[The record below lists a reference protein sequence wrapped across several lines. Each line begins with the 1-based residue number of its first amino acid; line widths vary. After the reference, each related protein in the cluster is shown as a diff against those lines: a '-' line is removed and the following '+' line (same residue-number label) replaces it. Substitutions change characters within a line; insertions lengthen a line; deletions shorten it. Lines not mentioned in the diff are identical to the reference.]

1 MSKTILVL
9 GARSDIAQAAAYE
22 FARGGFDVILAAR
35 DSASLDPVRSD
46 LEIRHGVKAYTVE
59 FDAADFGAHE
69 RFYAD
74 LPAKPDVSLYA
85 IGYLGEQKKAET
97 DWPEAEKIITSNY
110 VGAASILSVVAN
122 DLEERKEGAIIGIS
136 SVAGERG
143 RQSNYIYGSAKAG
156 FTAFLAGMRHR
167 LAAANVQVITVKPGF
182 VATKMTAGMDLPE
195 RLTAK
200 PSDLGAAIFRA
211 YLKRK
216 HTIYFLP
223 SWRLIM
229 LAIRNVPESIFVRS
243 KL

>member
-9 GARSDIAQAAAYE
+9 GARSDIAQATANE
-22 FARGGFDVILAAR
+22 FARAGFDVILAAR
-35 DSASLDPVRSD
+35 DAGSLDPTRSD
-46 LEIRHGVKAYTVE
+46 LEIRHGVKAYTAE
-59 FDAADFGAHE
+59 FDAADFASHQS
-69 RFYAD
+69 FYAD
-74 LPAKPDVSLYA
+74 LPVSPDVALYSV
-85 IGYLGEQKKAET
+85 GYLGDQKKAET
-97 DWPEAEKIITSNY
+97 DWPEAETIINANY
-110 VGAASILSVVAN
+110 VGAASILSVIAN
-122 DLEERKEGAIIGIS
+122 DLEKRKEGAIIGIS

-156 FTAFLAGMRHR
+156 FTAFLAGLRHR
-167 LAAANVQVITVKPGF
+167 LAASNVQVITVKPGF
-182 VATKMTAGMDLPE
+182 VATRMTAGMELPK
-195 RLTAK
+195 RLTAT

-211 YLKRK
+211 YRKRK